1 MSMNSENNKNR
12 RLITV
17 LALVLLAGCFFAAG
31 SGAAKAADDE
41 TSVVRVSTVD
51 ELLAAIAPNTVI
63 ELAPGEYDLSTAAN
77 YGSKSDSP
85 YYSWNS
91 VWGDED
97 GKIRAELVI
106 QGVDGLTLRG
116 SGLEKTRI
124 AAVPRYA
131 NVMKFIGCRK
141 LALSNLT
148 AGHTTEPG
156 FCSGGVLYF
165 ENCTGTGIDA
175 CGLYG
180 CGTIGVYA
188 SDCSDLTVANSRIY
202 ECSFNA
208 VNVCQCRNV
217 RIENCDIC
225 KHGKRKETGAGIAL
239 FDAYYSE
246 GFTVHGCRIYD
257 NVSQMLLQSS
267 HTKNAVFLSNEVR
280 DNRFEDS
287 VFLFEQYGATVDGCV
302 FADNGTVRTWVRSSG
317 VYAND
322 VTGKLLE
329 ASDFET
335 MSFRAMEPDI
345 AVTPAPAAAAAD
357 VPPGGSVE
365 VTSVDEF
372 LSAIGPD
379 RTIILNGE
387 LFDLSSA
394 SNYGS
399 IGGEYYYWE
408 WRYDGPQLV
417 IRNVDGMTVRSKAGN
432 AAETTVAAIPRYAD
446 VLSFR
451 SCSNILLA
459 DFTAGHTKE
468 PGSCAGGVLNF
479 EDCSGL
485 RLDSMR
491 LYGCGVLG
499 IQAAKCTTFD
509 ILRSEIY
516 ECSMGAGQFSRCDG
530 IRFLD
535 CSIHDVPSP
544 ALSFTECGDVTWNN
558 EPYTDLNGT
567 DGASVNTGAADGHG
581 TPDAADALGNAEL
594 GCRPDDLVGR
604 WAEKIAGRG
613 LITIKKT
620 SEGEYS
626 VLIDWP
632 SSAFERAIWEMTATP
647 AGEGGALKYEDAK
660 HYVRTFQSDT
670 EYTDELK
677 YENGSG
683 MLYLNS
689 ANEVMWED
697 KVDQAGENCVFIST
711 D

>member
-12 RLITV
+12 GLITM
-17 LALVLLAGCFFAAG
+17 LALVLLAGCFFAVG
-31 SGAAKAADDE
+31 SATAKAADDGA
-41 TSVVRVSTVD
+41 SVVRVSTVD

-77 YGSKSDSP
+77 YGSKSDNP

-97 GKIRAELVI
+97 GKTRSELVI
-106 QGVDGLTLRG
+106 RGVDGLTLRG
-116 SGLEKTRI
+116 SGLEETRI
-124 AAVPRYA
+124 VAVPRYA
-131 NVMKFIGCRK
+131 NVMKFYDCRN
-141 LALSNLT
+141 LTISNLT
-148 AGHTTEPG
+148 AGHTIEPG
-156 FCSGGVLYF
+156 LCSGGVLCF
-165 ENCTGTGIDA
+165 ENCTCIGIDA

-188 SDCSDLTVANSRIY
+188 LDCNDLTVTNSRIY
-202 ECSFNA
+202 ECSYNA
-208 VNVCQCRNV
+208 VNVYQCRDV

-225 KHGKRKETGAGIAL
+225 KHGMRKETGAGIAL
-239 FDAYYSE
+239 FDASYSE
-246 GFTVHGCRIYD
+246 SFTVHGCRIYD
-257 NVSQMLLQSS
+257 NVSQLLLQSS
-267 HTKNAVFLSNEVR
+267 HTKNTVFLSNEVH
-280 DNRFEDS
+280 DNRFDDS

-322 VTGKLLE
+322 ATGKLLK
-329 ASDFET
+329 ASDFES
-335 MSFRAMEPDI
+335 MSFRAIDPDI

-357 VPPGGSVE
+357 VPPGGSIE
-365 VTSVDEF
+365 VSSVDEF
-372 LSAIGPD
+372 LTAIGPD

-399 IGGEYYYWE
+399 IGSEYYYWE

-417 IRNVDGMTVRSKAGN
+417 IQNVSGMTVKSKAGS
-432 AAETTVAAIPRYAD
+432 AAETTITAIPRYAD

-459 DFTAGHTKE
+459 DFTAGHTNE

-479 EDCSGL
+479 EDCSGI
-485 RLDSMR
+485 RLDGLR

-499 IQAAKCTTFD
+499 IQSTKCTSVD
-509 ILRSEIY
+509 ILRTEIY
-516 ECSMGAGQFSRCDG
+516 ECSQGAGQFFRCDG

-535 CSIHDVPSP
+535 CNIHDVPSP

-558 EPYTDLNGT
+558 EPFTDLNGMHK
-567 DGASVNTGAADGHG
+567 DAVNAAAADGH
-581 TPDAADALGNAEL
+581 DASDPANTLGNAEL
-594 GCRPDDLVGR
+594 GSKPDDLVGR

-613 LITIKKT
+613 VITITKT
-620 SEGEYS
+620 CEDGYR

-632 SSAFERAIWEMTATP
+632 SSAFERSIWEMTAAP
-647 AGEGGALKYEDAK
+647 AGAGGALKYEDAK
-660 HYVRTFQSDT
+660 HYIRTYTSDT
-670 EYTDELK
+670 DYTDELK
-677 YENGSG
+677 SENGSG
-683 MLYLNS
+683 LFYLNS

-697 KVDQAGENCVFIST
+697 KVDNAGENCVFISV